1 MLKWSDEDRFI
12 YEFIKCLFGSGD
24 ADFLHRLLSRCDSG
38 QIADRAA
45 RLEMGALFY
54 DAVKSGKAPLEL
66 PPGVLKK
73 WRLEANRN
81 ALLNMIYEEEGG
93 KIARELGELGISCV
107 LLKGLAFMEQVYGN
121 KWVRSVGDL
130 DILISREE
138 YPLVRDYL
146 LNNDFVFFN
155 SEIFRGTGQEYIEVC
170 ESFSNEMSFV
180 RRKEDYSFYLDVHW
194 DVGGLR
200 DGSPLKQLYPLH
212 SFPWLENLE
221 TFQFGGANAVRLSL
235 EMQFIHLVCHFAL
248 NHQFRG
254 VKWFLDLVQF
264 IERFGEQMDWRSIHG
279 IITDANVKKF
289 FGITL
294 KLVSE
299 ITGEAGFAA
308 ENSKAFAAGKMMPAE
323 YNFYKSHLF
332 SRRSHTG
339 TYLCH
344 VMMPCRLRD
353 KLKVLSYLLF
363 DNTAL
368 PHWRTSGKKG
378 LPPALQP
385 IYLVYRVAEEGIV
398 RIFKK

>member
-1 MLKWSDEDRFI
+1 MLKWSDADLFI

-24 ADFLHRLLSRCDSG
+24 TDYLYGLLSRCDWG
-38 QIADRAA
+38 QIAHRAA
-45 RLEMGALFY
+45 QLEVCAFFY
-54 DAVKSGKAPLEL
+54 DQAKSGKAPLEL
-66 PPGVLKK
+66 PPQVLKK
-73 WRLEANRN
+73 WKFEANRN
-81 ALLNMIYEEEGG
+81 ALLNMMYEEEGG
-93 KIARELGELGISCV
+93 KIVRELSERGIACV
-107 LLKGLAFMEQVYGN
+107 LLKGLACMEQVYGN
-121 KWVRSVGDL
+121 KWVRPVGDL
-130 DILISREE
+130 DILISRKD
-138 YPLVRDYL
+138 YPLVRDHL
-146 LNNDFVFFN
+146 LNNGFVFSD
-155 SEIFRGTGQEYIEVC
+155 SEIFRGSGQEYIEVC

-180 RRKEDYSFYLDVHW
+180 NKKEDFTFYLDVHW
-194 DVGGLR
+194 DVAGLR
-200 DGSPLKQLYPLH
+200 EGSRIKQLYPLH
-212 SFPWLENLE
+212 SYPWLENLE

-254 VKWFLDLVQF
+254 LKWFVDLVQF
-264 IERFGEQMDWRSIHG
+264 IERFGEQMDWRSIQG
-279 IITDANVKKF
+279 IVTDANVKKF

-308 ENSKAFAAGKMMPAE
+308 EKSKSFAAGKTIQAE
-323 YNFYKSHLF
+323 YNFYKNHLF

-385 IYLVYRVAEEGIV
+385 FYLVYRVAEEGLA
-398 RIFKK
+398 RILKK